1 MAIDDEAGTIRNSRW
16 RKRRKTNNFQSRF
29 VYYSRDS
36 CSIGGGGK
44 EEDIERAF
52 FFFVTFYSAG
62 KIEGGRVGDEG
73 CACFAGRRTAE
84 IRNPVPLVIFRSRKC
99 SREGFPREAINL
111 HPNRGNHYF
120 HRGMAH
126 LQSKQINPSPPPP
139 SSRHEYLVLMLI
151 L

>member
-36 CSIGGGGK
+36 CSIGGRGEGGGHRTSFLFFPNFLFGGK
-44 EEDIERAF
+44 NR
-52 FFFVTFYSAG
+52 
-62 KIEGGRVGDEG
+62 GGGVGDEG

-84 IRNPVPLVIFRSRKC
+84 IRNPVPLVIFRGKC

-126 LQSKQINPSPPPP
+126 LQSKQINPSPPSPFPP
-139 SSRHEYLVLMLI
+139 LRAMNI
-151 L
+151 

>member
-1 MAIDDEAGTIRNSRW
+1 MRQARFEIRDGEKEERRTISNPVS
-16 RKRRKTNNFQSRF
+16 
-29 VYYSRDS
+29 
-36 CSIGGGGK
+36 SIILEIRAPSAGGGRG
-44 EEDIERAF
+44 EDIERAF

-62 KIEGGRVGDEG
+62 KIEGGRGDEG

>member
-1 MAIDDEAGTIRNSRW
+1 MRQARFEIRDGEKEERRTISNPVS
-16 RKRRKTNNFQSRF
+16 
-29 VYYSRDS
+29 
-36 CSIGGGGK
+36 SIILEIRAPSGGGGRG
-44 EEDIERAF
+44 EDIERAF
-52 FFFVTFYSAG
+52 FFFLTFYSAG
-62 KIEGGRVGDEG
+62 KIEGGGWGTRVARVSRVDEP
-73 CACFAGRRTAE
+73 RRYE
-84 IRNPVPLVIFRSRKC
+84 IPSRLLFSGKC

-126 LQSKQINPSPPPP
+126 LQSKQINPSPLPP